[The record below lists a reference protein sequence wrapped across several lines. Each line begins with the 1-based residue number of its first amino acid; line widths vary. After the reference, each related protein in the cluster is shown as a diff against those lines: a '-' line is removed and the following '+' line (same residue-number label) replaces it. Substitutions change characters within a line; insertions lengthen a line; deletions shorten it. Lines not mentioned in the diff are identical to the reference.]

1 VQREHKLTYLQ
12 QVAGTDANGRQLANG
27 KGEEHP
33 VHDTT
38 GTTYP
43 SAFIV
48 AGTAHAA
55 ALRKRLAHDAS
66 VVVFS
71 ESESLVALRAILS
84 RPPKVLALDA
94 SVVRTARGALLVSR
108 LKEHTVDVRVL
119 TNDADNLPLLLTQPG
134 AALHTVSE
142 PLEGCGT
149 RMARRFPM
157 SNKEVVVDG
166 ERSELV
172 NLSVTGAQVVLPA
185 RLQPRQSIRF
195 VLLDGS
201 AEVRFRAQVA
211 WSSIELLAS
220 AVRYRVGLTF
230 TDPDKKI
237 LEIFCNRH
245 GQA

>member
-1 VQREHKLTYLQ
+1 LQ
-12 QVAGTDANGRQLANG
+12 HVAGNGANGRQLANEN
-27 KGEEHP
+27 GEEHP
-33 VHDTT
+33 VHETT

-48 AGTAHAA
+48 AGAAHAA
-55 ALRKRLAHDAS
+55 ALRKRLSNDTT
-66 VVVFS
+66 VVVFC
-71 ESESLVALRAILS
+71 ESESLLALRAILS

-119 TNDADNLPLLLTQPG
+119 TNDADNLPLLLSQPG

-142 PLEGCGT
+142 PLDDGCGT
-149 RMARRFPM
+149 RNARRFPM
-157 SNKEVVVDG
+157 NNKQVVVDG

-195 VLLDGS
+195 ILLDGT

-220 AVRYRVGLTF
+220 AVRYRVGLSF

-237 LEIFCNRH
+237 LEVFCNRH

>member
-1 VQREHKLTYLQ
+1 
-12 QVAGTDANGRQLANG
+12 
-27 KGEEHP
+27 

-48 AGTAHAA
+48 AGAGHAA
-55 ALRKRLAHDAS
+55 ALRKRLSHDAS
-66 VVVFS
+66 VVVFC
-71 ESESLVALRAILS
+71 ESESLAALRAILS

-108 LKEHTVDVRVL
+108 LKEHAVDVRVL
-119 TNDADNLPLLLTQPG
+119 TNGADNLPLLLSQPD
-134 AALHTVSE
+134 AALHTVSQ
-142 PLEGCGT
+142 PIDDGCGT
-149 RMARRFPM
+149 RSARRFPM
-157 SNKEVVVDG
+157 SNREVVVDG

-195 VLLDGS
+195 ILLDGT
-201 AEVRFRAQVA
+201 AEVRFRALVA
-211 WSSIELLAS
+211 WSSMELLAS
-220 AVRYRVGLTF
+220 AVRYRVGLSF

>member
-1 VQREHKLTYLQ
+1 M
-12 QVAGTDANGRQLANG
+12 N
-27 KGEEHP
+27 
-33 VHDTT
+33 DTT

-48 AGTAHAA
+48 AGAAHAA
-55 ALRKRLAHDAS
+55 ALRKRLSSDTT
-66 VVVFS
+66 VVVFC
-71 ESESLVALRAILS
+71 ESESLLALRAILS

-108 LKEHTVDVRVL
+108 LKQHAVDVRVL
-119 TNDADNLPLLLTQPG
+119 TNDADNLPLLLSQPG
-134 AALHTVSE
+134 ATLHAVSQ
-142 PLEGCGT
+142 PLDDGCGT
-149 RMARRFPM
+149 RNARRFPM
-157 SNKEVVVDG
+157 NNKQVVVDG

-195 VLLDGS
+195 ILLDGT

-211 WSSIELLAS
+211 WSSLELLAS
-220 AVRYRVGLTF
+220 AVRYRVGLSF

>member
-1 VQREHKLTYLQ
+1 LQR
-12 QVAGTDANGRQLANG
+12 VAANGVNGRQLANE
-27 KGEEHP
+27 KGEEPP
-33 VHDTT
+33 VHETP

-48 AGTAHAA
+48 AGAAHAA
-55 ALRKRLAHDAS
+55 ALRKRLSHDTS
-66 VVVFS
+66 VVVFC

-108 LKEHTVDVRVL
+108 LKEHAVDVRVL
-119 TNDADNLPLLLTQPG
+119 TNDADNLPLLLSRPE
-134 AALHTVSE
+134 AALQTVSE
-142 PLEGCGT
+142 PLDGCGT
-149 RMARRFPM
+149 RNARRFPM
-157 SNKEVVVDG
+157 TNKEVVVDG

>member
-1 VQREHKLTYLQ
+1 M
-12 QVAGTDANGRQLANG
+12 
-27 KGEEHP
+27 
-33 VHDTT
+33 HDTT

-48 AGTAHAA
+48 AGAAHAA
-55 ALRKRLAHDAS
+55 ALRKRLSGDTT
-66 VVVFS
+66 VVVFC
-71 ESESLVALRAILS
+71 ESESLLALRAILS

-108 LKEHTVDVRVL
+108 LKGHAVDVRVL
-119 TNDADNLPLLLTQPG
+119 TNDADNLPLLLSQPG

-149 RMARRFPM
+149 RTARRFPM
-157 SNKEVVVDG
+157 TNKEVVVDG

-195 VLLDGS
+195 ILLDGT
-201 AEVRFRAQVA
+201 AEVRLRALVA
-211 WSSIELLAS
+211 WSSLELLAS
-220 AVRYRVGLTF
+220 AVRYRVGLSF

>member
-1 VQREHKLTYLQ
+1 
-12 QVAGTDANGRQLANG
+12 
-27 KGEEHP
+27 

-48 AGTAHAA
+48 AGAAHAA
-55 ALRKRLAHDAS
+55 ALRKRLSGDTT
-66 VVVFS
+66 VVVFC
-71 ESESLVALRAILS
+71 ESESLLALRAILS

-108 LKEHTVDVRVL
+108 LKGHAVDVRVL
-119 TNDADNLPLLLTQPG
+119 TNDADNLPLLLSQPG
-134 AALHTVSE
+134 AALQTVSQ
-142 PLEGCGT
+142 PIDDGCGT
-149 RMARRFPM
+149 RSARRFPM
-157 SNKEVVVDG
+157 NNKQVVVDG

-195 VLLDGS
+195 ILLDGT

-211 WSSIELLAS
+211 WSSLELLAS
-220 AVRYRVGLTF
+220 AVRYRVGLSF

>member
-1 VQREHKLTYLQ
+1 VEHS
-12 QVAGTDANGRQLANG
+12 
-27 KGEEHP
+27 
-33 VHDTT
+33 VHDTP

-48 AGTAHAA
+48 AGAAHAA
-55 ALRKRLAHDAS
+55 ALRRRLSHDAN
-66 VVVFS
+66 VVVFC
-71 ESESLVALRAILS
+71 ESESLAALRAILA

-108 LKEHTVDVRVL
+108 LKEQAVDIRVL
-119 TNDADNLPLLLTQPG
+119 IDGPDSLPLILSQPD
-134 AALHTVSE
+134 APLHTVSQPIE
-142 PLEGCGT
+142 DGCGT
-149 RMARRFPM
+149 RGARRFPM
-157 SNKEVVVDG
+157 SNKEVVIDG

-195 VLLDGS
+195 VLIDGS

-220 AVRYRVGLTF
+220 AVRYRVGLSF

-237 LEIFCNRH
+237 LEVFCNRH

>member
-1 VQREHKLTYLQ
+1 M
-12 QVAGTDANGRQLANG
+12 
-27 KGEEHP
+27 
-33 VHDTT
+33 HDTT

-48 AGTAHAA
+48 AGADHAA
-55 ALRKRLAHDAS
+55 ALRKSLSNDAS
-66 VVVFS
+66 VVVFC
-71 ESESLVALRAILS
+71 ESESLVALRAILT
-84 RPPKVLALDA
+84 RPPKVLALDE

-108 LKEHTVDVRVL
+108 LKEQGVDVRVL
-119 TNDADNLPLLLTQPG
+119 MNDAHNLPLLLSQPD
-134 AALHTVSE
+134 AALDTVSR
-142 PLEGCGT
+142 PLDDGCGT
-149 RMARRFPM
+149 RGARRFPM
-157 SNKEVVVDG
+157 SNKHVVVDG

-172 NLSVTGAQVVLPA
+172 NLSVTGAQVILPA

-195 VLLDGS
+195 ILLDGS

-220 AVRYRVGLTF
+220 AVRYRVGLAF

-237 LEIFCNRH
+237 LEVFCNRH